1 MRGFSK
7 IGVLPCAAAHVHDRR
22 WRRVVLYQT
31 SAIRCSL
38 AAPEV
43 TSSGGSSIES
53 RGRILLADDQVT
65 VLEALRLMLKS
76 EGYEVELTSS
86 PDAAANALR
95 GRHYDAALID
105 LNYTLDTTSGQE
117 GMDLLAVLKQI
128 RPDTPVMVMT
138 AWATLDIAI
147 EALRRGASDFIQKPW
162 DNAQVLNTVRAQVM
176 RGQLH
181 RRATSQHA
189 FELADASHVQKA
201 LLPREMPSLPGYE
214 VAAWLQPARNV
225 TGDYYDLFRLD
236 DDRLFMCIGDVAGK
250 GTAAALLMANL
261 QGTLKTLVLDEGS
274 PAKLCARLHTLLS
287 PNLQN
292 GRFIT
297 FFCGVL
303 DLRNGRLTYC
313 NAGHPAPIIV
323 RHSSAITR
331 LHAGGAVL
339 GHINDQSFS
348 EGAFDLLPGDFAVFF
363 TDGITEAGAQSGDGE
378 FGENRLLREIDTRS
392 PSSAAALRDHIA
404 NAVMRHSAVF
414 DDDATLVAL
423 RRS

>member
-1 MRGFSK
+1 
-7 IGVLPCAAAHVHDRR
+7 V
-22 WRRVVLYQT
+22 
-31 SAIRCSL
+31 
-38 AAPEV
+38 
-43 TSSGGSSIES
+43 ES
-53 RGRILLADDQVT
+53 RGRILLADDQPT
-65 VLEALRLMLKS
+65 VLEALRLMLKG
-76 EGYEVELTSS
+76 EGYEVELASS

-95 GRHYDAALID
+95 TRHYDAALID

-117 GMDLLAVLKQI
+117 GMDLLAAMKQI
-128 RPDTPVMVMT
+128 RPETPVMVMT
-138 AWATLDIAI
+138 AWATLELAI

-181 RRATSQHA
+181 RRTTSQRD
-189 FELADASHVQKA
+189 FEMADASHVQQA

-214 VAAWLQPARNV
+214 LAAWLQPAREV

-236 DDRLFMCIGDVAGK
+236 DERLFVCIGDVAGK

-261 QGTLKTLVLDEGS
+261 QGTLKTLVLDERS
-274 PAKLCARLHTLLS
+274 PAQLCGRLHALLS

-303 DLRNGRLTYC
+303 DLRNGRMTYC
-313 NAGHPAPIIV
+313 NAGHPAPIVV
-323 RHSSAITR
+323 RHSSAIAR
-331 LHAGGAVL
+331 LQAGGSVL
-339 GHINDQSFS
+339 GHITEQDFS
-348 EGAFDLLPGDFAVFF
+348 EGAFDLLPGDFVVFF
-363 TDGITEAGAQSGDGE
+363 TDGITEAGEQSGDGE

-404 NAVMRHSAVF
+404 NAVMRHSSVF